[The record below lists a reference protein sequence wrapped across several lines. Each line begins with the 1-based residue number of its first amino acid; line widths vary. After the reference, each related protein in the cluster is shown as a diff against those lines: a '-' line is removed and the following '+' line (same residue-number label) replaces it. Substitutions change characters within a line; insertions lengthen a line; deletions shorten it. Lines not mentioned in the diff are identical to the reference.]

1 VNYDQQL
8 EKIKA
13 LGIDEKHIRRVRY
26 HTLED
31 GRSVPVCELDKDDTM
46 QEKLYRVNAGRL
58 DEGEFWILRYYDE
71 QGIWREVVGSEP
83 RELSTPAEF
92 FNQMLSELR
101 MYGEVDKLEMLPKAL
116 EMLSKAIELNLQG
129 EDHPRHKIKATDLIG
144 DSDNGYAV
152 VPAVESLQAL
162 RLAFEAGELME
173 RFGVN
178 YRGVMDDA
186 RKGVGFS
193 DQGGVVVGLS
203 SLKEW
208 EQEIIK
214 VWLKDKSIKPSKLFS
229 AIENTP
235 VVEWDKVS
243 DKFSFD
249 RCEPINRRSALAKV
263 ERLLKRVEGGKISVS
278 E

>member
-1 VNYDQQL
+1 MNYDQQL
-8 EKIKA
+8 KKIKA

-26 HTLED
+26 RTLEN
-31 GRSVPVCELDKDDTM
+31 GMIAPRCEKDKDGTDR
-46 QEKLYRVNAGRL
+46 EKLYKLSAGRL

-71 QGIWREVVGSEP
+71 QGVWQEVVGSEP

-92 FNQMLSELR
+92 LNQMLSELR
-101 MYGEVDKLEMLPKAL
+101 MYTKEGKISPDAL
-116 EMLSKAIELNLQG
+116 EMLAKAVELNLQG
-129 EDHPRHKIKATDLIG
+129 GNHPKHKIKATDLIG
-144 DSDNGYAV
+144 DSENGYAV

-235 VVEWDKVS
+235 IVEWDKVS

>member
-1 VNYDQQL
+1 MNYDRQL
-8 EKIKA
+8 KKIKA
-13 LGIDEKHIRRVRY
+13 LGIDGKHIRRVRY

-31 GRSVPVCELDKDDTM
+31 GRSVPVCELDKDGTM

-71 QGIWREVVGSEP
+71 QGVWQEVVGSEP

-92 FNQMLSELR
+92 LNQMLSELR
-101 MYGEVDKLEMLPKAL
+101 MYTKEGKISPDAL
-116 EMLSKAIELNLQG
+116 EMLAKAVELNLQG
-129 EDHPRHKIKATDLIG
+129 GNHPKHKIKATDLIG
-144 DSDNGYAV
+144 DSENGYAV

-235 VVEWDKVS
+235 IVEWDKVS